1 MARKVIVSGA
11 SSGIGRAIC
20 EKLLEDGHQ
29 VVGLR
34 GEHAADQVIL
44 GSDFCRRRHLQ
55 AEGGPGL
62 VHLVTGFRA
71 LAEAEGVP
79 TEVLDQCMIDN
90 AAAMLAIQ

>member
-1 MARKVIVSGA
+1 MTTDVV
-11 SSGIGRAIC
+11 RAG
-20 EKLLEDGHQ
+20 KLRQLAEEE
-29 VVGLR
+29 LT
-34 GEHAADQVIL
+34 DQVIL

-79 TEVLDQCMIDN
+79 TEVLDQCMIAN
-90 AAAMLAIQ
+90 AATVLAMV